1 MQVGFGLAGWCPS
14 HRSFPIARAWSCNRA
29 LHQKIFW
36 LSLKRNHYWHDTIDW
51 IVSDWSTYK
60 AKVQKVPQTEAFVSL
75 TRCCISAKAEN
86 LIIDCLWVIISFF
99 FLLFQ
104 WGSCQRVDCY
114 LLGTSFSSFI
124 AKLTYI
130 INLNLRYLWGKKKK
144 KTIIMWMW
152 LFSFLKKI

>member
-86 LIIDCLWVIISFF
+86 LIIDCLWVIIFF
-99 FLLFQ
+99 FCFFSGVHASVSTVIF
-104 WGSCQRVDCY
+104 WE
-114 LLGTSFSSFI
+114 TSFSSFI

-130 INLNLRYLWGKKKK
+130 INLNLRYLLGKKKNHNNVDV
-144 KTIIMWMW
+144 II
-152 LFSFLKKI
+152 FIFF